1 MTISTAPPLPT
12 AVRLQPHSPLCD
24 PPSALRASRLQL
36 RTANAFTLPL
46 GQLLSEPQ
54 SSHDDAPK
62 CASCKSDSDDTMQL
76 VAQSADRTWMPAP
89 LRTIPFWR
97 NVRGPHKC
105 IVYLE
110 PRRGSPL
117 YAGIEEFFRA
127 SCALW
132 GPTEAHMYHPHSS
145 MTGFIDLPADAGAV
159 IARIACHLHVLIS
172 ARSRSA
178 LAPDVRAVTAAA
190 DYPHPG
196 THKIEVALDTPPVF
210 RSIVDEV
217 ARLVPEARIRP
228 KRMGHISLAYC
239 NKHVAS
245 STVVSAEQAEKL
257 DALARSLLYTPDVFD
272 PAQNPWDIAFYEL
285 SFKSPVLGTSHRFTQ
300 IARWQ
305 L

>member
-1 MTISTAPPLPT
+1 MTISTAPSLPT
-12 AVRLQPHSPLCD
+12 AVRLQPHSPICD
-24 PPSALRASRLQL
+24 PPSTLQASRLQL

-62 CASCKSDSDDTMQL
+62 CTSCKNEDADNAMQL
-76 VAQSADRTWMPAP
+76 MLSADRAWMPAP

-97 NVRGPHKC
+97 SVRGPHKC

-117 YAGIEEFFRA
+117 YTGIEEFFRA

-145 MTGFIDLPADAGAV
+145 MTGFIDLPTDAGAV

-172 ARSRSA
+172 SRSHMV
-178 LAPDVRAVTAAA
+178 APGVRAVTAVA

-196 THKIEVALDTPPVF
+196 THKIDVALDTPLVF
-210 RSIVDEV
+210 RNIVDEV
-217 ARLVPEARIRP
+217 SRLVPEARIRP

-245 STVVSAEQAEKL
+245 STVVTSEQAEKL
-257 DALARSLLYTPDVFD
+257 GALARSLLYMPDVFD

-285 SFKSPVLGTSHRFTQ
+285 SFKSPMLGTPHRFTQ